1 MFIKQNLNAGCVTR
15 GCVTLSVL
23 LGLAASG
30 CSLSSHN
37 GRETD
42 TTASTA
48 VPVAA
53 DSADAANEP
62 QTDTAALGDVA
73 ADSDT
78 ASSGTTT
85 VMADAGPALKPSAPK
100 DYVVRR
106 GDTLWGIA
114 NTFLRDPW
122 TWPEIWYVNPK
133 IANPHR
139 IYPGDTIHLAL
150 SSDGRTS
157 LQVMRGDAG
166 LPGSKLEPMLR
177 SEPLDSA
184 IPTIPYSVIA
194 AFLDRPGVISK
205 DEVKQAPYVLALRGE
220 HDIAGE
226 GDELYVKKLDAQTT
240 GARYAV
246 MHVDEPLDDPE
257 GERKLGYLA
266 VYAGTAQLTRPG
278 QIAKVT
284 LTDSARETLQGD
296 VLVSEDNMTTSDFK
310 PHSPARP
317 VAGRIIVVVAGA
329 DVAGQY
335 DVVALNRGSSDGLD
349 RGTVLIAQEADAT
362 TDDQCAHIKDF
373 STCWR
378 WLHPTVKLP
387 SENAGT
393 LLVFKTY
400 EQMSYALVL
409 HDTVPIQGH
418 ARVKSP

>member
-1 MFIKQNLNAGCVTR
+1 MFLQQNSNDGRFTR
-15 GCVTLSVL
+15 GCMTLSVL
-23 LGLAASG
+23 LALAAGG
-30 CSLSSHN
+30 CSVSSHN
-37 GRETD
+37 GLETD
-42 TTASTA
+42 TTANAA
-48 VPVAA
+48 VPVAM
-53 DSADAANEP
+53 DSDAGNQP
-62 QTDTAALGDVA
+62 QTDTEALGDLA

-78 ASSGTTT
+78 ASSGATT
-85 VMADAGPALKPSAPK
+85 VMADAGPALKASAPK

-157 LQVMRGDAG
+157 LQLVRGGG

-177 SEPLDSA
+177 SQPLESA
-184 IPTIPYSVIA
+184 IPTIPYGVIA

-240 GARYAV
+240 GARFAV
-246 MHVDEPLDDPE
+246 MHVEEPLDDPE
-257 GERKLGYLA
+257 GDRNLGYLA
-266 VYAGTAQLTRPG
+266 IYAGTAQLTRPG

-317 VAGRIIVVVAGA
+317 VAGKIIVVVAGA

-335 DVVALNRGSSDGLD
+335 DVVALNRGSKDGLD
-349 RGTVLIAQEADAT
+349 RGTVLIAEEAQANM
-362 TDDQCAHIKDF
+362 DDQCAHIGDF
-373 STCWR
+373 STCL
-378 WLHPTVKLP
+378 LHPNVKLP
-387 SENAGT
+387 SEDAGT

-409 HDTVPIQGH
+409 HDSVPIQGH
-418 ARVKSP
+418 ARVHNP

>member
-1 MFIKQNLNAGCVTR
+1 MFFKQDLDAGRVTR
-15 GCVTLSVL
+15 GSITLSVL
-23 LGLAASG
+23 LALAASG

-37 GRETD
+37 GRDRD
-42 TTASTA
+42 TTATTA
-48 VPVAA
+48 VAV
-53 DSADAANEP
+53 DTESADAGNGP
-62 QTDTAALGDVA
+62 QTDTEALGDMA

-78 ASSGTTT
+78 ASSDTTT
-85 VMADAGPALKPSAPK
+85 VMADAGPALNPSAPK

-150 SSDGRTS
+150 SSDGRAS
-157 LQVMRGDAG
+157 LQLVRGAG
-166 LPGSKLEPMLR
+166 LRGSKLEPLLR
-177 SEPLDSA
+177 SQPLDSA

-246 MHVDEPLDDPE
+246 MHVEEPLDDPE
-257 GERKLGYLA
+257 GDRNLGYLA
-266 VYAGTAQLTRPG
+266 IYAGTAQLTRPG

-284 LTDSARETLQGD
+284 LTESARETLQGD
-296 VLVSEDNMTTSDFK
+296 VLVSEDSMTTSDFK
-310 PHSPARP
+310 PHSPSRP
-317 VAGRIIVVVAGA
+317 VAGQIIVVVAGA

-335 DVVALNRGSSDGLD
+335 DVVALNRGSRDGLD
-349 RGTVLIAQEADAT
+349 RGTVLIAEEADAKA
-362 TDDQCAHIKDF
+362 DDQCAHIKDF
-373 STCWR
+373 STCLR
-378 WLHPTVKLP
+378 HPSVMLP

>member
-1 MFIKQNLNAGCVTR
+1 
-15 GCVTLSVL
+15 
-23 LGLAASG
+23 
-30 CSLSSHN
+30 
-37 GRETD
+37 
-42 TTASTA
+42 
-48 VPVAA
+48 
-53 DSADAANEP
+53 
-62 QTDTAALGDVA
+62 
-73 ADSDT
+73 
-78 ASSGTTT
+78 
-85 VMADAGPALKPSAPK
+85 MADAGPELKSSAPK

-114 NTFLRDPW
+114 NTYLRDPW

-157 LQVMRGDAG
+157 LQLVRGGAG

-177 SEPLDSA
+177 SQPLDSA

-205 DEVKQAPYVLALRGE
+205 DEVKRAPYVLALRGE

-246 MHVDEPLDDPE
+246 MHVEEPLDDPE
-257 GERKLGYLA
+257 GDRKLGYLA
-266 VYAGTAQLTRPG
+266 IYAGTAQLTRPG

-284 LTDSARETLQGD
+284 LTESARETLQGD

-317 VAGRIIVVVAGA
+317 VAGKIIVVVAGS

-349 RGTVLIAQEADAT
+349 RGTVLIAEEADANA
-362 TDDQCAHIKDF
+362 DDQCAHIKDF
-373 STCWR
+373 STCL
-378 WLHPTVKLP
+378 LHPSVKLP

-409 HDTVPIQGH
+409 HDSVPIQGH

>member
-1 MFIKQNLNAGCVTR
+1 MFLNQNLNAGRPTR
-15 GCVTLSVL
+15 GCITLSVL
-23 LGLAASG
+23 LALAASG

-42 TTASTA
+42 TTANTA
-48 VPVAA
+48 VPVAR
-53 DSADAANEP
+53 DSDASNEP
-62 QTDTAALGDVA
+62 QTDTEALGDVA
-73 ADSDT
+73 ADSDM
-78 ASSGTTT
+78 ASSGATT
-85 VMADAGPALKPSAPK
+85 VMSDAGPALKASAPK

-157 LQVMRGDAG
+157 MQLVRGGG

-177 SEPLDSA
+177 SQPLDSA

-257 GERKLGYLA
+257 GDRNLGYLA
-266 VYAGTAQLTRPG
+266 IYAGTAQLTRPG

-310 PHSPARP
+310 PHSPAHP
-317 VAGRIIVVVAGA
+317 VTGKIIVVVAGA

-335 DVVALNRGSSDGLD
+335 DVVALNRGSKDGLD
-349 RGTVLIAQEADAT
+349 RGTVLIAEEAQGT
-362 TDDQCAHIKDF
+362 MDDQCAHIGDF
-373 STCWR
+373 STCL
-378 WLHPTVKLP
+378 LHPTVKLP
-387 SENAGT
+387 SEDAGT

-409 HDTVPIQGH
+409 HDSVPIQGH
-418 ARVKSP
+418 ARVHNP

>member
-1 MFIKQNLNAGCVTR
+1 MFLMQNLNAGRITR

-23 LGLAASG
+23 FALGASG
-30 CSLSSHN
+30 CSLNSHN

-42 TTASTA
+42 TTSNTA
-48 VPVAA
+48 VPVAGDRA
-53 DSADAANEP
+53 DDANQP
-62 QTDTAALGDVA
+62 QTDTEALGDVA
-73 ADSDT
+73 DDSGT
-78 ASSGTTT
+78 ASSDTTT
-85 VMADAGPALKPSAPK
+85 VMANAGPALKPSAPK

-139 IYPGDTIHLAL
+139 IYPGDTVHLAL

-157 LQVMRGDAG
+157 LQVVRGSG

-177 SEPLDSA
+177 SQPLDSA

-266 VYAGTAQLTRPG
+266 IYAGTAQLTRPG

-310 PHSPARP
+310 PHSPART

-349 RGTVLIAQEADAT
+349 RGTVLIAEEADAT
-362 TDDQCAHIKDF
+362 ADDQCAHVGDF
-373 STCWR
+373 STCL
-378 WLHPTVKLP
+378 LHPNVKLP

-400 EQMSYALVL
+400 EQMSFALVL

-418 ARVKSP
+418 ARIKSP

>member
-1 MFIKQNLNAGCVTR
+1 MFFKQDLNAGRVTR
-15 GCVTLSVL
+15 GCITLSVL
-23 LGLAASG
+23 LALAASG

-42 TTASTA
+42 TTASSA
-48 VPVAA
+48 VPVAT
-53 DSADAANEP
+53 DGADASNGP
-62 QTDTAALGDVA
+62 QTDTEALADMA
-73 ADSDT
+73 ADSG
-78 ASSGTTT
+78 ASSSGATT
-85 VMADAGPALKPSAPK
+85 VIADAGPELKSSAPK

-157 LQVMRGDAG
+157 LQLVRGGAG
-166 LPGSKLEPMLR
+166 LPSGKLEPMLR
-177 SEPLDSA
+177 SQPLESA
-184 IPTIPYSVIA
+184 IATIPYSVIS

-246 MHVDEPLDDPE
+246 MHVEEPLDDPE
-257 GERKLGYLA
+257 GDRKLGYLA
-266 VYAGTAQLTRPG
+266 IYAGTAQLTRPG

-284 LTDSARETLQGD
+284 LTESARETLQGD

-310 PHSPARP
+310 PHSPSHA
-317 VAGRIIVVVAGA
+317 VAGQIIVVVAGS

-335 DVVALNRGSSDGLD
+335 DVVALNRGSRDGLD
-349 RGTVLIAQEADAT
+349 RGSVLIAEETDAA
-362 TDDQCAHIKDF
+362 TDDECAHIKDF
-373 STCWR
+373 STCL
-378 WLHPTVKLP
+378 LHPSVKLP

-400 EQMSYALVL
+400 EQMSFALVL
-409 HDTVPIQGH
+409 HDSVPIQGH

>member
-1 MFIKQNLNAGCVTR
+1 MFFKQDLNGGRVTR
-15 GCVTLSVL
+15 GCITLSVFVA
-23 LGLAASG
+23 LAASG

-48 VPVAA
+48 VPVAT
-53 DSADAANEP
+53 DGADAGYGP
-62 QTDTAALGDVA
+62 QTDTEALGDLA

-78 ASSGTTT
+78 ASSGATT
-85 VMADAGPALKPSAPK
+85 VIADAGPELKSGAPK

-157 LQVMRGDAG
+157 LQLVRGGAG

-184 IPTIPYSVIA
+184 IATIPYSVIA
-194 AFLDRPGVISK
+194 SFLDRPSVISK
-205 DEVKQAPYVLALRGE
+205 DEVKRAPYVLALRGE

-246 MHVDEPLDDPE
+246 MHVEEPLDDPE
-257 GERKLGYLA
+257 GDRKLGYLA
-266 VYAGTAQLTRPG
+266 IYAGTAQLTRPG

-317 VAGRIIVVVAGA
+317 VAGKIIVVVAGS

-349 RGTVLIAQEADAT
+349 RGTVLIAEEADAS
-362 TDDQCAHIKDF
+362 TDDECAHIKDF
-373 STCWR
+373 STCL
-378 WLHPTVKLP
+378 LHPSVKLP

>member
-1 MFIKQNLNAGCVTR
+1 MYLKQNLNVGRVTR
-15 GCVTLSVL
+15 GCVPLSVL
-23 LGLAASG
+23 LALAASG

-42 TTASTA
+42 TTANA
-48 VPVAA
+48 VPVSTEAA
-53 DSADAANEP
+53 DTANEP
-62 QTDTAALGDVA
+62 QTDTEALGDLA
-73 ADSDT
+73 ADSD
-78 ASSGTTT
+78 AAASGTTT
-85 VMADAGPALKPSAPK
+85 VMSDAGPALKASAPK

-157 LQVMRGDAG
+157 LQLVRGGAG

-177 SEPLDSA
+177 SQPLDSA
-184 IPTIPYSVIA
+184 IATIPYGVIA
-194 AFLDRPGVISK
+194 AFLDRPGVISS

-226 GDELYVKKLDAQTT
+226 GDELYVKKLDAQTA

-246 MHVDEPLDDPE
+246 MHVDEPLNDPE
-257 GERKLGYLA
+257 GQRKLGYLA
-266 VYAGTAQLTRPG
+266 IYAGTAQLTRPG

-284 LTDSARETLQGD
+284 LTESARETLQGD
-296 VLVSEDNMTTSDFK
+296 VLVSEDSMTTSDFK
-310 PHSPARP
+310 PHSPSRP
-317 VAGRIIVVVAGA
+317 IAGKIIVVVAGA

-349 RGTVLIAQEADAT
+349 RGTVLIAEEADAT
-362 TDDQCAHIKDF
+362 ADDQCAHIKDF
-373 STCWR
+373 STCL
-378 WLHPTVKLP
+378 LHPTVKLP

-393 LLVFKTY
+393 LLIFKTY

>member
-1 MFIKQNLNAGCVTR
+1 MFLQQNSNDRRLTR
-15 GCVTLSVL
+15 GCMTLSVL
-23 LGLAASG
+23 LALAAGG
-30 CSLSSHN
+30 CSVSSHN
-37 GRETD
+37 GLETD
-42 TTASTA
+42 TTATAA
-48 VPVAA
+48 VPVAM
-53 DSADAANEP
+53 DSDASNEP
-62 QTDTAALGDVA
+62 QTDTEALGDVA

-78 ASSGTTT
+78 ASSGATT
-85 VMADAGPALKPSAPK
+85 VMADAGPALKASAPK

-157 LQVMRGDAG
+157 LQLVRGGAG

-177 SEPLDSA
+177 SQPLESA
-184 IPTIPYSVIA
+184 IPTIPYAVIA

-240 GARYAV
+240 GARFAV
-246 MHVDEPLDDPE
+246 MHVEEPLDDPE
-257 GERKLGYLA
+257 GDRKLGYLA
-266 VYAGTAQLTRPG
+266 IYAGTAQLTRPG

-310 PHSPARP
+310 PHSPTRP
-317 VAGRIIVVVAGA
+317 VAGKIIVVVAGA

-335 DVVALNRGSSDGLD
+335 DVVALNRGSKDGLD
-349 RGTVLIAQEADAT
+349 RGTVLIAEEAQANM
-362 TDDQCAHIKDF
+362 DDQCAHIGDF
-373 STCWR
+373 STCL
-378 WLHPTVKLP
+378 LHPNVKLP
-387 SENAGT
+387 SEDAGT

-400 EQMSYALVL
+400 EQMSFALVL
-409 HDTVPIQGH
+409 HDSVPIQGH
-418 ARVKSP
+418 ARVHNP